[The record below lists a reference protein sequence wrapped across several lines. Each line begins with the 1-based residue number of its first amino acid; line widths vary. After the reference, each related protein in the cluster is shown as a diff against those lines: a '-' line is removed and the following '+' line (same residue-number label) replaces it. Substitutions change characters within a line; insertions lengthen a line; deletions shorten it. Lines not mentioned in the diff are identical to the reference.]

1 MNSVEVCN
9 EAVQNRRKLLFIVVL
24 TKTDVILYQKNLT
37 KCMFVDLS
45 PDDKIV
51 ESCIKDNL
59 KLCLKG

>member
-24 TKTDVILYQKNLT
+24 TKTDFILYQKNLT

-51 ESCIKDNL
+51 ESCIKDNR

>member
-24 TKTDVILYQKNLT
+24 TKTDVILHQKNLT

-45 PDDKIV
+45 SDDEIV
-51 ESCIKDNL
+51 ESCIEDNR